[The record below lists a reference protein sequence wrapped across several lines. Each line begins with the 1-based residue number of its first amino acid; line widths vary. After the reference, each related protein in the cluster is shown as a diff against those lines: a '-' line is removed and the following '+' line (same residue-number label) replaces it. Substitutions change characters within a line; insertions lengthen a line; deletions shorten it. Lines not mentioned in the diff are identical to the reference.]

1 MSEPTSVA
9 LTIPD
14 DVRARVEQ
22 AALTVVDAA
31 QALCI
36 TNDTELAA
44 ASAFRK
50 ECIKQPLSDLD
61 RDFKPIKQGLD
72 RQKAQV
78 IALHRKYAAPFE
90 RAGAILDAA
99 IKQYGESVLAKQ
111 REDAERI
118 RQSLQDAAEQS
129 AIERAAEMV
138 SSGDEQEQAAGVE
151 LLESVAQG
159 EVTPSTTL
167 PALIPVKPKV
177 AGLSLPTRKKFRIV
191 NVDAI
196 KREYMVPDEVAIQ
209 KVVTRE
215 GKRAEEIV
223 QGIEYYEETGVSS
236 R

>member
-31 QALCI
+31 QALHI
-36 TNDTELAA
+36 RNDTELAA

-50 ECIKQPLSDLD
+50 ECVKQPLSDLD

-90 RAGAILDAA
+90 RAGAIIDAT
-99 IKQYGESVLAKQ
+99 IKQY
-111 REDAERI
+111 DAECKRRQIEAANRI

-138 SSGDEQEQAAGVE
+138 SSDDEMEQMLGAH
-151 LLESVAQG
+151 LLEDIAQG
-159 EVTPSTTL
+159 EVKPSTEL
-167 PALIPVKPKV
+167 PAMIPVKPKV

-223 QGIEYYEETGVSS
+223 QGIEYYEETGVAS